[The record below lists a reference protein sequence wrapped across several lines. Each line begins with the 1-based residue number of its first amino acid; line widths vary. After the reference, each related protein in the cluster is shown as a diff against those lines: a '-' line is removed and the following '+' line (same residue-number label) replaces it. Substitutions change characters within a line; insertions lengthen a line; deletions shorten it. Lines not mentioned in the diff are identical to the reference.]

1 MADDERFDFG
11 EVDDP
16 RIVRR
21 RTRRTSEATSRLCFS
36 WFRAA
41 ADIMVGSINVA
52 SHVAEDLTDAYCE
65 RPRRHVDD

>member
-16 RIVRR
+16 RIVQR

-41 ADIMVGSINVA
+41 ADIFVGGINVA
-52 SHVAEDLTDAYCE
+52 GHVAEDLTDAYCE
-65 RPRRHVDD
+65 RPRRRGDD

>member
-1 MADDERFDFG
+1 MADDERFDLG

-21 RTRRTSEATSRLCFS
+21 RTRRTSQAASRLCFS

-52 SHVAEDLTDAYCE
+52 GHVAEDLSDAYCE
-65 RPRRHVDD
+65 RPQRHGDD